1 MKVRHF
7 LRLNDCSP
15 GELQNLLARAAQL
28 KADAGRGKHST
39 ALAGRTLAM
48 LFEQASTR
56 TRVAFEVATLQLG
69 GHAIFLSSRDTQLG
83 RGESLADTARVLSRM
98 VDALLLRV
106 RSHDDLLRFAE
117 YSRVPV
123 INGLSDAFHPCQV
136 LADMLTYREHRGDIC
151 GRLVAWLG
159 DGSNVCQSYIN
170 ASRQF
175 DFRLHLACPPGYR
188 PVAEL
193 LQDHSDRVRVFED
206 PVAAVRGA
214 DLVVTDAWVSMGR
227 EEDRE
232 RRRLELRPYQV
243 SAALMAQADP
253 RALFMHCLPAYR
265 GEEVVAEVF
274 DGPQS
279 VVWDEAG
286 NRLHTQ
292 KALLEFLFDGQ
303 R

>member
-1 MKVRHF
+1 VKVRHF
-7 LRLNDCSP
+7 LRLTDCSP
-15 GELQNLLARAAQL
+15 GELRDLLARAARL
-28 KADAGRGKHST
+28 KADAGRGKHSA

-56 TRVAFEVATLQLG
+56 TRVAFEVAALQLG

-136 LADMLTYREHRGDIC
+136 LADMLTYKEHRGDIG

-170 ASRQF
+170 AARQF

-188 PVAEL
+188 PFAKL

-227 EEDRE
+227 EKDGE

-265 GEEVVAEVF
+265 GEEVAAEVF